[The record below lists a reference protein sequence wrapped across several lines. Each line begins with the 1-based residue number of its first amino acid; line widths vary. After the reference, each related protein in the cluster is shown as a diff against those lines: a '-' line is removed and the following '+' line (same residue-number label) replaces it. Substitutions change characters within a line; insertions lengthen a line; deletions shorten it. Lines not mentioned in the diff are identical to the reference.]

1 LEIGEKMTKDV
12 TLDPQPVLGALHY
25 ALMCLEKGDTAG
37 AKHGIHEA
45 LFRMGF
51 TEDNLRITPKERKEL
66 ERQKARLYA
75 KLAKD
80 TEMVAARQK
89 HYAAI
94 AYDERK
100 ISDVDAVKAKSEG
113 EIARVM
119 DDKSESDI
127 CREFRAYRT
136 SISNL
141 FEDRAEKYRK
151 LEEMHLEKAKTM
163 RA

>member
-1 LEIGEKMTKDV
+1 VKDEL
-12 TLDPQPVLGALHY
+12 LDPQPVLSALHY
-25 ALMCLEKGDTAG
+25 ALICLDKKDIGG

-51 TEDNLRITPKERKEL
+51 TADNLRMTPQESREL
-66 ERQKARLYA
+66 EKQKARLYA

-80 TEMVAARQK
+80 SEMVAARQK

-94 AYDERK
+94 AYNERK
-100 ISDVDAVKAKSEG
+100 ISDVDAKKAKSED

-141 FEDRAEKYRK
+141 FEKRAEKYRK
-151 LEEMHLEKAKTM
+151 LEEMHLKMAKTGK
-163 RA
+163 

>member
-1 LEIGEKMTKDV
+1 MKDV
-12 TLDPQPVLGALHY
+12 ILDPQPVLGALHY

-51 TEDNLRITPKERKEL
+51 TGDNLRMTPKERKEL
-66 ERQKARLYA
+66 ETQKARLYA
-75 KLAKD
+75 GLAKD
-80 TEMVAARQK
+80 VETVAKRQK

-94 AYDERK
+94 AFNERK
-100 ISDVDAVKAKSEG
+100 ISDVDAKIAKRHG
-113 EIARVM
+113 AMAREM
-119 DDKSESDI
+119 DDESESDI

-141 FEDRAEKYRK
+141 FEERAEKYRK
-151 LEEMHLEKAKTM
+151 LEEMHLKKAKMTQ
-163 RA
+163 

>member
-1 LEIGEKMTKDV
+1 MAKDLA
-12 TLDPQPVLGALHY
+12 LDPQPVLGALHY
-25 ALMCLEKGDTAG
+25 ALMCLEKGDIAG

-51 TEDNLRITPKERKEL
+51 TEDNLRMTPKERKEL

-75 KLAKD
+75 RLAKD
-80 TEMVAARQK
+80 TEMVARRQR

-94 AYDERK
+94 AFDERK
-100 ISDVDAVKAKSEG
+100 ISDVDAVKAKSQG
-113 EIARVM
+113 SMAREM

-141 FEDRAEKYRK
+141 FEERAKKYRK
-151 LEEMHLEKAKTM
+151 LEEMHLKKAK
-163 RA
+163 AIP

>member
-1 LEIGEKMTKDV
+1 MAKDELLE
-12 TLDPQPVLGALHY
+12 PQPVLNSLHY
-25 ALMCLEKGDTAG
+25 ALMCLEKKDIVG
-37 AKHGIHEA
+37 AKQGIHEA

-51 TEDNLRITPKERKEL
+51 TAENLRMTPQERKEL

-80 TEMVAARQK
+80 SEMVAARQR

-100 ISDVDAVKAKSEG
+100 ISDVDAVKAKDEG

-136 SISNL
+136 NISNL
-141 FEDRAEKYRK
+141 FEKRAEKYRK
-151 LEEMHLEKAKTM
+151 LEEMHLKMAKTGK
-163 RA
+163 

>member
-1 LEIGEKMTKDV
+1 MVKDDL
-12 TLDPQPVLGALHY
+12 LDPQPVLNALHY
-25 ALMCLEKGDTAG
+25 ALMCLEKKDATG
-37 AKHGIHEA
+37 AKRGIQEA
-45 LFRMGF
+45 LFRLGF
-51 TEDNLRITPKERKEL
+51 TADNLRMTPQERKEL
-66 ERQKARLYA
+66 ERRKARLYA

-80 TEMVAARQK
+80 SEMVAARQK

-94 AYDERK
+94 AYGERK
-100 ISDVDAVKAKSEG
+100 ISDVDAEKARSEG

-141 FEDRAEKYRK
+141 FEKRAEKYRK
-151 LEEMHLEKAKTM
+151 LEQMHLKKSRTGK
-163 RA
+163 

>member
-1 LEIGEKMTKDV
+1 MAKDEKDDLLE
-12 TLDPQPVLGALHY
+12 PQPVLDALHY
-25 ALMCLEKGDTAG
+25 ALMCLEKKDMDG

-45 LFRMGF
+45 LFRLGF
-51 TEDNLRITPKERKEL
+51 TADNLRMTPQERKEL
-66 ERQKARLYA
+66 ERRKARLYA
-75 KLAKD
+75 SLAKD
-80 TEMVAARQK
+80 AEMVAARQK

-100 ISDVDAVKAKSEG
+100 ISDVDAVKAKNEG

-119 DDKSESDI
+119 DDQSESDI

-141 FEDRAEKYRK
+141 FEERAKKYKK
-151 LEEMHLEKAKTM
+151 LEELHLKMARTSK
-163 RA
+163 

>member
-1 LEIGEKMTKDV
+1 
-12 TLDPQPVLGALHY
+12 
-25 ALMCLEKGDTAG
+25 MCLEKQDIAG

-51 TEDNLRITPKERKEL
+51 TEDNLKMTPRERREL

-75 KLAKD
+75 RLAKD
-80 TEMVAARQK
+80 VEMVAARQK
-89 HYAAI
+89 HYAEI
-94 AYDERK
+94 AYNERK
-100 ISDVDAVKAKSEG
+100 ISDVDARKAKSEG
-113 EIARVM
+113 EMARVM

-141 FEDRAEKYRK
+141 FEERAKRYRK
-151 LEEMHLEKAKTM
+151 LEEMHLKKAETM
-163 RA
+163 Q

>member
-1 LEIGEKMTKDV
+1 MVEDDL
-12 TLDPQPVLGALHY
+12 LDPQPVLNALHY
-25 ALMCLEKGDTAG
+25 ALMRLEKKDIDG
-37 AKHGIHEA
+37 AKNGIHEA
-45 LFRMGF
+45 LFKLGF
-51 TEDNLRITPKERKEL
+51 TAENLRMTPQERKEL
-66 ERQKARLYA
+66 ERRKARLYA

-80 TEMVAARQK
+80 AEMVAARQK

-94 AYDERK
+94 AYNERK

-141 FEDRAEKYRK
+141 FEERAKKYRK
-151 LEEMHLEKAKTM
+151 LEELHLKKARTGK
-163 RA
+163 

>member
-1 LEIGEKMTKDV
+1 MAKDLA
-12 TLDPQPVLGALHY
+12 LDPQPVLGALHY
-25 ALMCLEKGDTAG
+25 ALMCLEKGDIAG

-51 TEDNLRITPKERKEL
+51 TEDNLRMTPKERREL

-75 KLAKD
+75 RLAKD
-80 TEMVAARQK
+80 TETVARRQK

-94 AYDERK
+94 AFNERK
-100 ISDVDAVKAKSEG
+100 ISDVDAQKAKSQG
-113 EIARVM
+113 AMARVM
-119 DDKSESDI
+119 DDRSESDI

-141 FEDRAEKYRK
+141 FEERAKKYRK
-151 LEEMHLEKAKTM
+151 LEELHLKKAK
-163 RA
+163 AI

>member
-1 LEIGEKMTKDV
+1 MVKDDLLE
-12 TLDPQPVLGALHY
+12 PQPVLNSLHY
-25 ALMCLEKGDTAG
+25 ALMCLEKNDVAG
-37 AKHGIHEA
+37 AKHGIQEA
-45 LFRMGF
+45 LFRLGF
-51 TEDNLRITPKERKEL
+51 TADNLRMTPQERKEL

-80 TEMVAARQK
+80 SEMVAARQK
-89 HYAAI
+89 HYAAV

-100 ISDVDAVKAKSEG
+100 ISDVDAVKAKNEG

-119 DDKSESDI
+119 DDQSESDI

-141 FEDRAEKYRK
+141 FEERAKKYRK
-151 LEEMHLEKAKTM
+151 LEELHLKMARTGK
-163 RA
+163 

>member
-1 LEIGEKMTKDV
+1 
-12 TLDPQPVLGALHY
+12 
-25 ALMCLEKGDTAG
+25 MCLDKKDIAG

-51 TEDNLRITPKERKEL
+51 TAENLRMTPQESKEL

-80 TEMVAARQK
+80 SEMVATRQK
-89 HYAAI
+89 HYAEI
-94 AYDERK
+94 AYNERK
-100 ISDVDAVKAKSEG
+100 ISDVDAKKAKSEG

-141 FEDRAEKYRK
+141 FEKRAEKYRK
-151 LEEMHLEKAKTM
+151 LEEMHLKMAKT
-163 RA
+163 AGK

>member
-1 LEIGEKMTKDV
+1 MAKDLA
-12 TLDPQPVLGALHY
+12 LDPQPVLGALHY
-25 ALMCLEKGDTAG
+25 ALMCLEKGDIAG

-75 KLAKD
+75 RLAKD
-80 TEMVAARQK
+80 TEMVARRQK

-94 AYDERK
+94 AFNERK
-100 ISDVDAVKAKSEG
+100 ISDVDAQKAKSQNEM
-113 EIARVM
+113 ARVM
-119 DDKSESDI
+119 DDRSESDI

-141 FEDRAEKYRK
+141 FEERAKKYRK
-151 LEEMHLEKAKTM
+151 LEELHLKKAKAT
-163 RA
+163 

>member
-1 LEIGEKMTKDV
+1 VRKMAKDDLPLE
-12 TLDPQPVLGALHY
+12 PQPVLGALHY

-45 LFRMGF
+45 LYLLGF
-51 TEDNLRITPKERKEL
+51 TADNLRMKPKESKEL

-80 TEMVAARQK
+80 AEMVARRQK

-94 AYDERK
+94 AFNERK
-100 ISDVDAVKAKSEG
+100 ISDVDAQKAKSQGSINRE
-113 EIARVM
+113 M
-119 DDKSESDI
+119 DDESESDI

-136 SISNL
+136 SVSNL
-141 FEDRAEKYRK
+141 FEKRAEKYRK
-151 LEEMHLEKAKTM
+151 LEALHLEKAKGK
-163 RA
+163 

>member
-1 LEIGEKMTKDV
+1 MVKDV
-12 TLDPQPVLGALHY
+12 ALEPQPVLGALHY
-25 ALMCLEKGDTAG
+25 ALMRLEKGDIAG

-45 LFRMGF
+45 LYIMGF
-51 TEDNLRITPKERKEL
+51 TADNLRMTPKDRKEF

-80 TEMVAARQK
+80 AEMVAKRQK

-94 AYDERK
+94 AFNERK
-100 ISDVDAVKAKSEG
+100 ISDVDAQKAKSEG
-113 EIARVM
+113 SIARVM
-119 DDKSESDI
+119 DDESESDI

-141 FEDRAEKYRK
+141 FEERAKKYRK
-151 LEEMHLEKAKTM
+151 LEEMHLEKAKSM
-163 RA
+163 K

>member
-1 LEIGEKMTKDV
+1 MSKDLS
-12 TLDPQPVLGALHY
+12 LDPQPVLSALHY
-25 ALMCLEKGDTAG
+25 ALMCLEKGDVTG

-45 LFRMGF
+45 LFRLGF

-75 KLAKD
+75 RLAKD
-80 TEMVAARQK
+80 VETVARRQK

-94 AYDERK
+94 AFDERK
-100 ISDVDAVKAKSEG
+100 ISDVDAEKAKSQG
-113 EIARVM
+113 SMAREM
-119 DDKSESDI
+119 DDEAESEI

-141 FEDRAEKYRK
+141 FEERAKKYRK
-151 LEEMHLEKAKTM
+151 LEQMHLEKAKTM
-163 RA
+163 R

>member
-1 LEIGEKMTKDV
+1 MVKDDLLE
-12 TLDPQPVLGALHY
+12 PQPVLNSLHY
-25 ALMCLEKGDTAG
+25 ALMCLEKNDVAG
-37 AKHGIHEA
+37 AKHGIQEA
-45 LFRMGF
+45 LFRLGF
-51 TEDNLRITPKERKEL
+51 TPDNLRMTPQERKEL

-80 TEMVAARQK
+80 SEMVAARQK
-89 HYAAI
+89 HYAAV

-100 ISDVDAVKAKSEG
+100 ISDVDAVKAKNEG

-119 DDKSESDI
+119 DDQSESDI

-141 FEDRAEKYRK
+141 FEETAKKYRK
-151 LEEMHLEKAKTM
+151 LEELHLKMARTGK
-163 RA
+163 

>member
-1 LEIGEKMTKDV
+1 MAKDEKDDLLE
-12 TLDPQPVLGALHY
+12 PQPVLDSLHY
-25 ALMCLEKGDTAG
+25 ALMCLEKKDIDG

-45 LFRMGF
+45 LFRLGF
-51 TEDNLRITPKERKEL
+51 TADNLRMTPQERKEL
-66 ERQKARLYA
+66 ERRKARLYA
-75 KLAKD
+75 RLAKD
-80 TEMVAARQK
+80 AEMVAARQK

-100 ISDVDAVKAKSEG
+100 ISDVDAVKAKNEG

-119 DDKSESDI
+119 DDQSESDI

-141 FEDRAEKYRK
+141 FEERAKRYKK
-151 LEEMHLEKAKTM
+151 LEELHLKMARTSK
-163 RA
+163 

>member
-1 LEIGEKMTKDV
+1 MVEDDL
-12 TLDPQPVLGALHY
+12 LDPQPVLNALHY
-25 ALMCLEKGDTAG
+25 ALMRLEKKDIDG
-37 AKHGIHEA
+37 AKNGIHEA
-45 LFRMGF
+45 LFKLGF
-51 TEDNLRITPKERKEL
+51 TAENLRMTPQERKEL
-66 ERQKARLYA
+66 ERRKARLYA

-80 TEMVAARQK
+80 AKMVAARQK

-94 AYDERK
+94 AYNERK

-141 FEDRAEKYRK
+141 FEERAKKYRK
-151 LEEMHLEKAKTM
+151 LEELHLKKARTGK
-163 RA
+163 

>member
-1 LEIGEKMTKDV
+1 MVKDDL
-12 TLDPQPVLGALHY
+12 LDPQPVLNALHY
-25 ALMCLEKGDTAG
+25 ALMCLEKKDIEG
-37 AKHGIHEA
+37 AKHGIQEA
-45 LFRMGF
+45 LFRLGF
-51 TEDNLRITPKERKEL
+51 TADNLRMTPQERKEI

-80 TEMVAARQK
+80 AEMVAARQK

-94 AYDERK
+94 AYGERK
-100 ISDVDAVKAKSEG
+100 ISDVDAVKAKNEG

-119 DDKSESDI
+119 DDQSESDI

-141 FEDRAEKYRK
+141 FEERAEKYKK
-151 LEEMHLEKAKTM
+151 LEELHLKKAKTSK
-163 RA
+163 